1 MDTEKNENLLTG
13 PTKLIGPDGS
23 TVPMPN
29 CGHIVYVGN
38 GATSQ
43 HYKEEFQ
50 KLGIRGMQTSRG
62 SGALRH
68 LAAQPA
74 TDNDPSS
81 WKVVDGFGHTEA
93 VFRGFHAR
101 RRIAD
106 KWQWYSE
113 KRVWEAAS
121 AEMSPKQLILPGD
134 DVAELC
140 HLDHHNLVLDA
151 QWVDQ
156 SGKTANCGSRMFSN
170 ELMAHALGG
179 YGGTSNH
186 NTKAAFE
193 HAVENG
199 YTYFEVD
206 LSYTTDRR
214 LVAGRWT
221 KSVCDRSGI
230 EYSDDFVEMTYERAM
245 RLKPYGESMMDA
257 RELYEIVRKHPEC
270 TFEIDFHKVEGND
283 VKNRVRSLLE
293 DFQYDESALDRLLIQ
308 AYSEQMHRDIDSVHH
323 FSHYQFLVGMSMGR
337 LDEITTYCVDTGI
350 CAVALRWGLAT
361 ADVVSKIRNAGLR
374 VLAYT
379 ISNDS
384 VLADGVLNAGVD
396 TVCTDHVTPEKL
408 EKSRGRFGQ
417 KPFLVYYHSGSPDA
431 SETYSKAVRNA
442 AIQGD
447 VVKVPSGATEFRD
460 SKRWA
465 NNGSETL
472 AIQRFAL
479 PDKRFAGWHLRVN
492 LDGEHQW
499 FCTDG
504 TFRTKK
510 VMRTRPPVTRY
521 LFTDEEALPVI
532 NTKEG
537 AKFVMVAVWD
547 DVESSK
553 GFRPKWFG
561 RRRP

>member
-361 ADVVSKIRNAGLR
+361 ADVVSKIKNAGLR

-465 NNGSETL
+465 NNGSEPL